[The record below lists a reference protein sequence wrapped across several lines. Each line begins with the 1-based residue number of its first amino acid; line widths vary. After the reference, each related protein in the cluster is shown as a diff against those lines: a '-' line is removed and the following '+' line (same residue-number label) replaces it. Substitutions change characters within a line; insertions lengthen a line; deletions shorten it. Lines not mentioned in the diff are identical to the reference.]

1 MDNLAA
7 HQNRSGQKFCT
18 SGVMLRAGSVQLHSI
33 FDNVDVCGLQVHKVD
48 ALVSYKADAE
58 G

>member
-1 MDNLAA
+1 MVESAHCRCCLAA
-7 HQNRSGQKFCT
+7 AAAAYLVT
-18 SGVMLRAGSVQLHSI
+18 TLIMAL
-33 FDNVDVCGLQVHKVD
+33 LQVHKVD